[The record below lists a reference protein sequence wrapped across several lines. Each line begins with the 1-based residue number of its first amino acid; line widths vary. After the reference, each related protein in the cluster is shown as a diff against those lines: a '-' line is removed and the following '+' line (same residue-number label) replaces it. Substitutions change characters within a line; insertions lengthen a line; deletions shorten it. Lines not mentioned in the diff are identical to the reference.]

1 MRTRLL
7 GRVPKP
13 TPLTE
18 EDIQARLRLLPG
30 WKLGEGEIFKW
41 YRFDGYP
48 SAVAFLERTVA
59 PAERMNHH
67 PDVEVHERRV
77 RMALHTWSA
86 EAITEKDFALAAEI
100 ERLHGD

>member
-1 MRTRLL
+1 MPAAETLPPEEVTR
-7 GRVPKP
+7 
-13 TPLTE
+13 
-18 EDIQARLRLLPG
+18 RLAGLEG

-48 SAVAFLERTVA
+48 SAVAFLERTVE

-77 RMALHTWSA
+77 RIALHTWSA
-86 EAITEKDFALAAEI
+86 EAITEKDFALAEEI
-100 ERLHGD
+100 ERVAAG

>member
-1 MRTRLL
+1 VPEPLAAEEVDRRLA
-7 GRVPKP
+7 G
-13 TPLTE
+13 
-18 EDIQARLRLLPG
+18 LPG
-30 WKLGEGEIFKW
+30 WKLGEGEIYKW

-48 SAVAFLERTVA
+48 AAVRFLERTVQ

-77 RMALHTWSA
+77 RVALHTWSA

-100 ERLHGD
+100 EALAGG

>member
-1 MRTRLL
+1 MPDAEPLPPEDVRRRLAEL
-7 GRVPKP
+7 
-13 TPLTE
+13 
-18 EDIQARLRLLPG
+18 DG

-41 YRFDGYP
+41 FKFDGYP
-48 SAVAFLERTVA
+48 AAVAFLERTVE

-77 RMALHTWSA
+77 RIALHTWSA

-100 ERLHGD
+100 ERLASG